1 MSKIENINDKTM
13 AINSKYMLSKK
24 VKAFENLQNIRYNR

>member
-24 VKAFENLQNIRYNR
+24 VKCVVVNDVRPKK